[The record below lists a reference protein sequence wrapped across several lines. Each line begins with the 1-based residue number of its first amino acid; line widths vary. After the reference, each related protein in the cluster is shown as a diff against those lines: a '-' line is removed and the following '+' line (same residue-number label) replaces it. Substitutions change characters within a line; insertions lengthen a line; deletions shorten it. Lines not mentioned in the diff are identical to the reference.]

1 MILTAST
8 DQETSNL
15 SWAKRTIQLKFEI
28 GEIPLFSIEFP
39 AWVLDIHFT
48 KLSGDFTGAR
58 PTIAPPVSSR
68 DVMVIRSHPIHG
80 RLQRFTLLADSYRY
94 VPAQYCRYYVDL
106 AGSFEGYLKKF
117 SSKSRSTL
125 LRKVRKFAKLSGGQ
139 ICWRA
144 FSRHEEM
151 AEFHQLA
158 RQVSTKTYQQ
168 KLLGLG
174 IPGADDFVEELLELA
189 HQDRIRGYILF
200 FQNQPIGY
208 LCCPVQDGVLIYQYL
223 GYDPEFQ
230 HLSPGTVLQYLVFER
245 LFQESRFKIFD
256 FTEGEGDH
264 KAFFSTGSTLCA
276 DVYYYPRLARNFTFL
291 MLHAALQQAS
301 NCAANTLERV
311 GLKGPIKRFV
321 RSKLGLFGSVPRD
334 FGAKVEKSSVV
345 MR

>member
-8 DQETSNL
+8 NQETSKL

-68 DVMVIRSHPIHG
+68 DVIVIRSHRIDE
-80 RLQRFTLLADSYRY
+80 RLQRFTFLANSYRY

-151 AEFHQLA
+151 AEFHRLA
-158 RQVSTKTYQQ
+158 TQVSMKTYQQ

-174 IPGADDFVEELLELA
+174 IPDDDEFVDRLLQLA
-189 HQDRIRGYILF
+189 EQDRARGYILF
-200 FQNQPIGY
+200 LQTQPIGY
-208 LCCPVQDGVLIYQYL
+208 LYCPVQDDVLLYQYL
-223 GYDPEFQ
+223 GYDPEYQ
-230 HLSPGTVLQYLVFER
+230 HLSPGTVLQYLVLER
-245 LFQESRFKIFD
+245 LFQQARFKIFD
-256 FTEGEGDH
+256 FTEGEGQH
-264 KAFFSTGSTLCA
+264 KAFFSTGSMLCA
-276 DVYYYPRLARNFTFL
+276 DIYYYPRSVWNLVMLVLHSSVSEVSELAGRV
-291 MLHAALQQAS
+291 
-301 NCAANTLERV
+301 LEEV
-311 GLKGPIKRFV
+311 GLKRHIKR
-321 RSKLGLFGSVPRD
+321 LFR
-334 FGAKVEKSSVV
+334 AKAVFSAKF
-345 MR
+345 R